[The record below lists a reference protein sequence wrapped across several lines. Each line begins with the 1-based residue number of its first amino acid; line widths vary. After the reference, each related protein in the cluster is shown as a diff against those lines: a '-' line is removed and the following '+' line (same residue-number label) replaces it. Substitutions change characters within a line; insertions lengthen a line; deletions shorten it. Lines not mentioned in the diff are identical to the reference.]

1 MIARHIEVNLK
12 PEKIN
17 EFKDL
22 YEKVVLP
29 LLRRETG
36 FLDSITLMPE
46 NTTDRTVTI
55 SLWRTRQDCDNYN
68 KRNYPKV
75 LDMLRPFLTD
85 TPKIS
90 YFTVEHTTFR
100 KVETVA
106 A

>member
-12 PEKIN
+12 PDKIN
-17 EFKDL
+17 EFKNL
-22 YEKVVLP
+22 YEKEVLP
-29 LLRRETG
+29 LLKHETG

-46 NTTDRTVTI
+46 NANDRTVTI
-55 SLWRTRQDCDNYN
+55 SLWRTRQDCENYQ

-75 LDMLRPFLTD
+75 LDILRPFLTD
-85 TPKIS
+85 TPKVS

-100 KVETVA
+100 KTETVA